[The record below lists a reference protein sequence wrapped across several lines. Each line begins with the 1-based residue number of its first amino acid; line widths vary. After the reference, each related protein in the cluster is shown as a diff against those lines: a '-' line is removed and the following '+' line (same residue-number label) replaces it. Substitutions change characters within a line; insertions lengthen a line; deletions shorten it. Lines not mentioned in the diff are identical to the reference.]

1 MMKHILLTLF
11 ISIFSNT
18 IYAQDIIRYKIER
31 TVLQNLEETEEYEN
45 MKAAGKVIVDFSQ
58 KRFSIEIAFEDE
70 PEEIYHIKGIMKG
83 KGEIMK
89 NNPANVKEG
98 VSYFCRVIMDDT
110 PEDAFFDIEKL
121 YNGMTVISIFT
132 CNGNTIRSIY
142 TREIP

>member
-1 MMKHILLTLF
+1 MKHILLVLF

-18 IYAQDIIRYKIER
+18 AYAQDIVRYKIER

-70 PEEIYHIKGIMKG
+70 PEETYHIKGIMKG
-83 KGEIMK
+83 QGEIMK
-89 NNPANVKEG
+89 NNSANVKEG
-98 VSYFCRVIMDDT
+98 VSYSCKVIMDNT
-110 PEDAFFDIEKL
+110 PEDASFYIEKL
-121 YNGMTVISIFT
+121 YNGTTVISILT
-132 CNGNTIRSIY
+132 YNGNTVRSIF

>member
-1 MMKHILLTLF
+1 MKHILLVLF

-18 IYAQDIIRYKIER
+18 IYAQDIVRYKIER
-31 TVLQNLEETEEYEN
+31 TV
-45 MKAAGKVIVDFSQ
+45 

-70 PEEIYHIKGIMKG
+70 PEETYHIKGIMKG
-83 KGEIMK
+83 QGEIMK

-98 VSYFCRVIMDDT
+98 VSYSCRVIMDDT

-121 YNGMTVISIFT
+121 YNGMTVISILT
-132 CNGNTIRSIY
+132 YNGNTIRSIF